1 MSWCG
6 LRYWSRCAPNWVVLG
21 RRHIFGSCLVFSVM
35 MSTPAA
41 QPHSHALNSQFVPV
55 GPSVIV
61 RLVLGP
67 LAKLL
72 NPLVG
77 TLAGRRFVPLIARIH
92 HVGRRSGKPY
102 TTPTGAGLVGNTIVI
117 PLSFGNVS
125 DWARNVR
132 AAGQCTVQLGGKS
145 YHATKPQFVDAA
157 EVKPVVGQS
166 FGAVNRFAFRLL
178 GIRQYLF
185 LRTTD

>member
-6 LRYWSRCAPNWVVLG
+6 LRYWSRCAPSWVVLG
-21 RRHIFGSCLVFSVM
+21 RRHIFGSCLVPSLM

-41 QPHSHALNSQFVPV
+41 QPHSHAMNSQFVQV

-67 LAKLL
+67 LSKLL

-102 TTPTGAGLVGNTIVI
+102 KTPTGAGLVGNTIVI

-145 YHATKPQFVDAA
+145 HHATQPQFVDAA
-157 EVKPVVGQS
+157 DAKPVV
-166 FGAVNRFAFRLL
+166 NRAFNAINRSAFRLF